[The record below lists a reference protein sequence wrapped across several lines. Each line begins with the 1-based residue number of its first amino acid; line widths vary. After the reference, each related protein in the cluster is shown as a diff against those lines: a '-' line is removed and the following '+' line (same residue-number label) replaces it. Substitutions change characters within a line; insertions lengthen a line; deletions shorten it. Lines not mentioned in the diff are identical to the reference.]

1 MLRRK
6 RNMTTQEKV
15 IKWFYLKEIPT
26 RVEDGEISI
35 YVEGLSMKLSPLQV
49 NYIAEEYDK
58 MYGPKTNAQVVED
71 ISNAIDYIDMCL
83 DHWHYERDELNEYRS
98 MLKGLSQ
105 AMNLIK
111 QL

>member
-1 MLRRK
+1 
-6 RNMTTQEKV
+6 MTTQEKV

-26 RVEDGEISI
+26 RVNDGEIYLYI
-35 YVEGLSMKLSPLQV
+35 EGLSMKLSPLQV

-58 MYGPKTNAQVVED
+58 MYVPKTIAQVIED
-71 ISNAIDYIDMCL
+71 ISNAIDYIEGCL
-83 DHWHYERDELNEYRS
+83 EHWHYDRDVLNDYRS

>member
-1 MLRRK
+1 
-6 RNMTTQEKV
+6 MTTQEKV

-26 RVEDGEISI
+26 RVNDGEIYLYI
-35 YVEGLSMKLSPLQV
+35 EGLSMKLSPLQV
-49 NYIAEEYDK
+49 DHIAYEYDK
-58 MYGPKTNAQVVED
+58 MYGPKTNEQIVED
-71 ISNAIDYIDMCL
+71 ISNAIDYIEGCL
-83 DHWHYERDELNEYRS
+83 EHWHYDRDVLNDYRS